1 MDILEINEEKQIVK
15 CEPLVTVER
24 LVESLT
30 AKGWIIPI
38 VPEIGDLTVGGLVMG
53 GGIETTSHKYGLW
66 QNICMS
72 YEMVIKIMIIHQKKK
87 KFFFLFFPQVCT
99 YRY

>member
-1 MDILEINEEKQIVK
+1 MDILDINEDKKIVK

-24 LVESLT
+24 LVEALT

-72 YEMVIKIMIIHQKKK
+72 YELVTKLHHPEIIYEKNT
-87 KFFFLFFPQVCT
+87 FLKYICCT
-99 YRY
+99 